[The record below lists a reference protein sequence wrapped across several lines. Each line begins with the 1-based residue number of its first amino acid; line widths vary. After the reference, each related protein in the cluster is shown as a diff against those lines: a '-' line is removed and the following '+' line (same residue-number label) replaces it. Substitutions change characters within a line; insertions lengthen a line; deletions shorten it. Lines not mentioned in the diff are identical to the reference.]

1 MSSSIEFPELPEL
14 VPTSI
19 KSVRLESALTKRM
32 PHMQSLSSYGNAR
45 QLEAEQ
51 YAREMGAVHEI
62 TRNQVKRSQKISKA
76 KNRAAQRIA
85 ERKTKL
91 RSS

>member
-1 MSSSIEFPELPEL
+1 MSSSIEFPELPKL

-19 KSVRLESALTKRM
+19 KSVKLESALTKRM
-32 PHMQSLSSYGNAR
+32 PQMHSLSSYGNAR

-51 YAREMGAVHEI
+51 FAREMGAAHEI
-62 TRNQVKRSQKISKA
+62 TRDQVKRSQKISKA

-85 ERKTKL
+85 EKKTRL
-91 RSS
+91 GRS

>member
-1 MSSSIEFPELPEL
+1 MSSSIEFPKLPEL

-19 KSVRLESALTKRM
+19 NSVRLESALTKRM
-32 PHMQSLSSYGNAR
+32 PQMQSLGSYGNAR

-51 YAREMGAVHEI
+51 YARDMGVVHEI

-85 ERKTKL
+85 ERKTNL
-91 RSS
+91 RRS